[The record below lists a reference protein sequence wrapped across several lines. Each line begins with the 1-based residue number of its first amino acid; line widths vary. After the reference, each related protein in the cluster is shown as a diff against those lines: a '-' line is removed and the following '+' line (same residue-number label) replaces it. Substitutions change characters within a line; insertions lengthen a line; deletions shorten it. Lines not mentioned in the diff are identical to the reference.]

1 MLAIA
6 TNIPVRLKTGFVVRG
21 HILLLL
27 LLAIFQLLT
36 NKQKRAWVLFTYN
49 TMMINLINPLQSFG
63 FNLMATSNYHWLLS
77 FSRAEQVLLSNIDED
92 GGCRRKCYRV
102 VRQLK
107 EDVWCPGSKPVITA
121 YHLQVPAQA
130 KQPSTPF
137 LTLLFF
143 FLFETYCLY
152 TNSGFPTFPLS
163 LHHLD
168 TAFLDMWEVP
178 LHQGLERLQRMCIT
192 AGAKAT

>member
-92 GGCRRKCYRV
+92 GGLPQEVLSGGQTAQGGRLVSWKQTRHHC
-102 VRQLK
+102 L
-107 EDVWCPGSKPVITA
+107 PPTGTSPSKTTFHSFPDT
-121 YHLQVPAQA
+121 
-130 KQPSTPF
+130 SF
-137 LTLLFF
+137 LFV
-143 FLFETYCLY
+143 FETYCLY
-152 TNSGFPTFPLS
+152 TNSGLHTFPLS